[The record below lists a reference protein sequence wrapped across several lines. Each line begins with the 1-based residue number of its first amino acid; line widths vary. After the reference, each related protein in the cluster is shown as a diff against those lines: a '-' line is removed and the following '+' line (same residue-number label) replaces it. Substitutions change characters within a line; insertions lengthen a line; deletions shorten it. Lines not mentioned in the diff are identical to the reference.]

1 MAVEI
6 WLIALLVA
14 VLLMGELVRISR
26 NSARNGSPGG
36 RSRKSGG
43 RAVRKRSIPGA
54 NYKLAPRE
62 PDVMAGALFDLLAEV
77 LSHQQMTKFAGIV
90 TSSEMTERYIS
101 LLAARE
107 ATRQVAKKLAFYN
120 EAMDLNGYTDAE
132 RARVSSV
139 LTRRAD
145 KQYKLLAIHKNFDK
159 IL

>member
-1 MAVEI
+1 MTLFI

-26 NSARNGSPGG
+26 GHSHETGRPRKKGRGAGART
-36 RSRKSGG
+36 RKVS
-43 RAVRKRSIPGA
+43 SPGA

-77 LSHQQMTKFAGIV
+77 LNYQQMTSFAELV
-90 TSSEMTERYIS
+90 TSSAMTERYID

-132 RARVSSV
+132 RARVSDV
-139 LTRRAD
+139 MKRRAD
-145 KQYKLLAIHKNFDK
+145 KQYKLLAIHKNLDK